1 MSARAELAA
10 AASTV
15 EGLDVVDYYRQSVRP
30 GTGFVRLAE
39 KTKADNGFGY
49 VDTWDVVVVL
59 PQDLV
64 SAEKFLESVQ
74 GQLLAALDAVMYVQT
89 LTPTQIV
96 FDAQSVPGVVVT
108 GAREG

>member
-1 MSARAELAA
+1 MSVRAELAA
-10 AASTV
+10 AASSV
-15 EGLDVVDYYRQSVRP
+15 EGLDVVEYYRQSLRP

-39 KTKADNGFGY
+39 KTAADNGFGY

-64 SAEKFLESVQ
+64 AAEKFLEYCQ
-74 GQLLAALDAVMYVQT
+74 APLLAALEAVMFVKT
-89 LTPTQIV
+89 LTPTQII